1 MFNKKII
8 LITGGTGSFGKAFL
22 YHLLKYYSSKKIIIF
37 SRDEYKQYKL
47 QNEIKLLKSK
57 LKTKVRFL
65 IGDVRD
71 LNRLNVAFKGV
82 DYVVH
87 AAALKHIPIAEY
99 NPIEC
104 IRTNITGAENV
115 VFAALAQKVKKVIA
129 LSTDKACNP
138 INLYGA
144 TKLAADKIFTNA
156 NYYRSN
162 HKDTIFSVVR
172 YGNVINSRGS
182 VLNLFHELKTRGAK
196 FLPLTDP
203 KMTRFFIT
211 LEQSVKFVLK
221 SFERMKGSEIFVPK
235 LPTIKIIDILKA
247 YNLKPNIIGIRPGE
261 KLHET
266 LCIKDESNQT
276 IEFKDHYVIIPA
288 SSISS
293 KNNFKTNKLNEK
305 GKDVSGEFYYDS
317 FSNKE
322 IFDQKKIKEIIFSK
336 KNI

>member
-22 YHLLKYYSSKKIIIF
+22 YHLLKYYSFKKIIIF
-37 SRDEYKQYKL
+37 SRDEYKQYQL
-47 QNEIKLLKSK
+47 QNEIKLLKTKS
-57 LKTKVRFL
+57 KTKVRFL

-71 LNRLNVAFKGV
+71 LNRLNLALKGV

-99 NPIEC
+99 NPLEC
-104 IRTNITGAENV
+104 IKTNIIGAENV
-115 VFAALAQKVKKVIA
+115 VFASLAQKVKKVIA

-162 HKDTIFSVVR
+162 NKETIFSVVR

-182 VLNLFHELKTRGAK
+182 VLNLFHKLKSQGAES
-196 FLPLTDP
+196 LPLTDV

-235 LPTIKIIDILKA
+235 LPTIKIIDILRA
-247 YNLKPNIIGIRPGE
+247 FNLKPNIIGIRPGE
-261 KLHET
+261 KLHEI
-266 LCIKDESNQT
+266 LCVKDESNQT

-288 SSISS
+288 NSVSDI
-293 KNNFKTNKLNEK
+293 KNFKKNKLNEK
-305 GKDVSGEFYYDS
+305 GKKVSSNFSYDS
-317 FSNKE
+317 LSNQE
-322 IFDQKKIKEIIFSK
+322 IFDQRKIKNIIFDTN
-336 KNI
+336 NI